1 MPVVSVSCNHC
12 GAPLEVA
19 ESTRFVTCRHCGS
32 RLKIE
37 HGQGAAYTEVL
48 EELQATQ
55 REMADDIETLRLQNE
70 LERVDREWSDE
81 QRSFETTDKHGRRSL
96 PTEGNTALAVI
107 AALFGIGFVIFWIS
121 VASSMDAPGIFP
133 VFGLVML
140 GALVFGVVRSFQQAD
155 RYKAAEKRYRAR
167 RRKVLG
173 ALRERGALHYES

>member
-19 ESTRFVTCRHCGS
+19 ESPRFVTCRHCGS

-81 QRSFETTDKHGRRSL
+81 
-96 PTEGNTALAVI
+96 
-107 AALFGIGFVIFWIS
+107 
-121 VASSMDAPGIFP
+121 
-133 VFGLVML
+133 
-140 GALVFGVVRSFQQAD
+140 
-155 RYKAAEKRYRAR
+155 
-167 RRKVLG
+167 
-173 ALRERGALHYES
+173 